1 MLPYFRALQIL
12 LQKMEASHGKGAHI
26 EHSTE
31 LESILGS
38 YRMTGCPINQ
48 SYTGLDPLI
57 EAVHATRV
65 HINDTNDVE
74 FALAVHVHPYPNN
87 VISVWVYI
95 ASLIR
100 K

>member
-1 MLPYFRALQIL
+1 
-12 LQKMEASHGKGAHI
+12 MEDNHGRGAHI
-26 EHSTE
+26 EHSAE

-48 SYTGLDPLI
+48 SYTGLEPLV